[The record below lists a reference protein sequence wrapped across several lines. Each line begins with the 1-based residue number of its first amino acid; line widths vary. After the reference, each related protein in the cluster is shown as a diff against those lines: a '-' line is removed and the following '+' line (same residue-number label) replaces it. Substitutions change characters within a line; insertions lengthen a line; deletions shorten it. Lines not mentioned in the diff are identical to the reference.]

1 MMAHALRVA
10 EALMRASARFHE
22 HPIANGKD
30 LPHGNKLQDL
40 RPPVEESASA
50 AEAEERVD
58 PDTGHQALGFMGGR
72 TWHEICVT
80 ETGKAHSGL
89 NRNPAESDSS
99 D

>member
-1 MMAHALRVA
+1 MMVHALCVV
-10 EALMRASARFHE
+10 EALMRASARFHA

-40 RPPVEESASA
+40 RLPEKESASA

-58 PDTGHQALGFMGGR
+58 PDLCHQALGFMGGR